1 MAQVSSV
8 NDQWEE
14 PGDESS
20 PEENEKGGDASVRLS
35 KVKLR
40 GLFFFDLPQF
50 HNIIDGKTGYVAQP
64 NPGSDFL
71 KGSDLF

>member
-35 KVKLR
+35 KVKLPR
-40 GLFFFDLPQF
+40 PIFFLSSSIPQY
-50 HNIIDGKTGYVAQP
+50 N
-64 NPGSDFL
+64 
-71 KGSDLF
+71 

>member
-40 GLFFFDLPQF
+40 GLFFL
-50 HNIIDGKTGYVAQP
+50 I
-64 NPGSDFL
+64 FL
-71 KGSDLF
+71 NSTI